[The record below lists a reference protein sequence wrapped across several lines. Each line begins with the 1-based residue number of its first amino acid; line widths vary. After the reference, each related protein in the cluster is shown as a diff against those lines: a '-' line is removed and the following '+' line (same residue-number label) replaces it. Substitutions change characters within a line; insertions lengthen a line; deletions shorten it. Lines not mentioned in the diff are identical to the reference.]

1 MQLCNRVID
10 KSTLIAI
17 LGSKPATGIRGATR
31 SMRGEALF
39 RSKRLI
45 SRFFHFHSRGG
56 KLDSIV
62 LFVSLLVSILPANQ
76 PSSPIRRRCIS
87 LEGDSSGSPSRQ
99 RNVAGEWSVNWLNC
113 RVRDRGTNRSN
124 YGTVWTETTDLAGY
138 SKLIHLEFV
147 AFPRKNLFLHLED
160 EFFPKPIRI

>member
-45 SRFFHFHSRGG
+45 SRFFHFHSGGG
-56 KLDSIV
+56 KLDSIL

-87 LEGDSSGSPSRQ
+87 LEGDSSGSPSTEERGWGMVGKLAELPRRRSWHESLEL
-99 RNVAGEWSVNWLNC
+99 RNSLD
-113 RVRDRGTNRSN
+113 RDNRSR
-124 YGTVWTETTDLAGY
+124 GIFEID
-138 SKLIHLEFV
+138 SS
-147 AFPRKNLFLHLED
+147 
-160 EFFPKPIRI
+160 

>member
-45 SRFFHFHSRGG
+45 SRFFHFHSGGG
-56 KLDSIV
+56 KLDSIL

-87 LEGDSSGSPSRQ
+87 LEGDSSGSPSTEERGWRMVGKLAELPRRRSWHESLEL
-99 RNVAGEWSVNWLNC
+99 RNSLD
-113 RVRDRGTNRSN
+113 RDDRSRGIFEIDS
-124 YGTVWTETTDLAGY
+124 
-138 SKLIHLEFV
+138 S
-147 AFPRKNLFLHLED
+147 
-160 EFFPKPIRI
+160 

>member
-1 MQLCNRVID
+1 MYAAVRLSLLISKALIGLRSIRASRLDASVVQLCNRVID
-10 KSTLIAI
+10 KSTLIAV

-45 SRFFHFHSRGG
+45 SRFFHFHSGGG

-76 PSSPIRRRCIS
+76 PS
-87 LEGDSSGSPSRQ
+87 
-99 RNVAGEWSVNWLNC
+99 
-113 RVRDRGTNRSN
+113 
-124 YGTVWTETTDLAGY
+124 
-138 SKLIHLEFV
+138 
-147 AFPRKNLFLHLED
+147 
-160 EFFPKPIRI
+160 

>member
-1 MQLCNRVID
+1 MYAAVRLSLLISKALIGLRSIRASRLDVVQLCNRVID
-10 KSTLIAI
+10 KWTLIAI

-76 PSSPIRRRCIS
+76 P
-87 LEGDSSGSPSRQ
+87 
-99 RNVAGEWSVNWLNC
+99 
-113 RVRDRGTNRSN
+113 
-124 YGTVWTETTDLAGY
+124 
-138 SKLIHLEFV
+138 F
-147 AFPRKNLFLHLED
+147 
-160 EFFPKPIRI
+160 